1 MIFYCDPYAE
11 FAGHVMGYG
20 RIFHMLTKLKRVA
33 FVSCLLISIAFSP
46 VSVSADDPK
55 NEFYPA
61 KVRDISDRAY
71 EPTVI
76 DLLDN
81 AKESIVMSMY
91 ILNVQEIGPVRL
103 LVQDLEEALD
113 RGVSV
118 EIYVNTHIERGATTY
133 SDIEHPLERLTK
145 KGGKIYKFS
154 SSYRLHDKLII
165 VDSRYVVDGSMN
177 WSVSAIKSN
186 YESAVLI
193 DSPPLAKVKLM
204 RMRTFPLEGDAKEK
218 KPRPERPKGLERL
231 PAGSVISVSKE
242 LLADR
247 RYFPE
252 MLKASADRDMDAYLL
267 LLAESLRLGKKEFF
281 VSLEDMAVS
290 LGMSPQWSDTALRR
304 QMIKELKALQDRYKL
319 INVDFSYGKDAWVEL
334 TELTGPSFNVDG
346 AFFDPKNLVSKSH
359 PAKYVLLIKAL
370 LESEGSSLDSVPVSE
385 LSKRFGISIFSIRKG
400 MKEIGFSR

>member
-1 MIFYCDPYAE
+1 L
-11 FAGHVMGYG
+11 
-20 RIFHMLTKLKRVA
+20 RSNLKSVT
-33 FVSCLLISIAFSP
+33 VTSLLLISVAFSP

-76 DLLDN
+76 GLLDN

-91 ILNVQEIGPVRL
+91 IVNVQEKGPVRL
-103 LVQDLEEALD
+103 LVNDLEEALD

-133 SDIEHPLERLTK
+133 SDIERPLEHLTK

-193 DSPPLAKVKLM
+193 DSPELAKVKLM
-204 RMRTFPLEGDAKEK
+204 RLRTFPLEGDPKEE
-218 KPRPERPKGLERL
+218 KPRPDRPKSLEPL
-231 PAGSVISVSKE
+231 PAGTVVSVSNE
-242 LLADR
+242 LLANR

-252 MLKASADRDMDAYLL
+252 MLRQSADRDMNAYLL
-267 LLAESLRLGKKEFF
+267 LLAESVRLGRKEFF
-281 VSLEDMAVS
+281 IVLEDMAVS
-290 LGMSPQWSDTALRR
+290 LGMSPGWSDTALRR
-304 QMIKELKALQDRYKL
+304 QMIKDLRVLQDKYGL
-319 INVDFSYGKDAWVEL
+319 IDVDFSYGKDAWVEL
-334 TELTGPSFNVDG
+334 AELTGPSFNVDG
-346 AFFDPKNLVSKSH
+346 AFLDPKNLVSKSH
-359 PAKYVLLIKAL
+359 PAKYVSLIKAL

-400 MKEIGFSR
+400 MKEIGSSR